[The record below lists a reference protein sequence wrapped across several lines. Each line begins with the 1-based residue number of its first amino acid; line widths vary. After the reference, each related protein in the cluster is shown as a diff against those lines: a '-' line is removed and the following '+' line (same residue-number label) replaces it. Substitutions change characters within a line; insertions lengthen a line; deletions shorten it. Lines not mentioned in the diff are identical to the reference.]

1 MKIIHLPSSE
11 AYQLHPQAQL
21 SVERPNPFFHDYAEQ
36 TVPLDIPASPHNC
49 RLLGN
54 PELLASQ
61 GKAQAITASIHDG
74 EYHAQCRQY
83 VLSAKRKGNISTSF
97 YINDGSLYSRLQDTR
112 LKDIFKD
119 DELTFAGDTLSDKV
133 QHAIDECEKIRHGVS
148 NYCDRLALFPVLVT
162 DDSGETDTT
171 NYIRYKA
178 INLPD
183 KNSSTNALQGAK
195 SRTEKVDGQTVS
207 LAPGY
212 YISPFIKTA
221 YVLQRVFQHFG
232 YTLAPSLLTHT
243 APFTDMVLL
252 NNVIDTIVNGSIR
265 LVDLVPDVTVLE
277 LLTLFR
283 KKFRC
288 EFSSDEVTRTVSIV
302 FLRDI
307 ASASPSAD
315 LTQCL
320 TEEPT
325 IQYKAPKEY
334 KRVVL
339 KAKESTPSDP
349 DNTYI
354 SQAVEQG
361 EYEDIAALLD
371 ANPGAFFNPV
381 TGHFYKAAVFAG
393 TTMMYVKVAD
403 SSMPYDT
410 GEDIEKDETEI
421 PEMIPSMRSIHGTLK
436 EMQYVGQNIF
446 GGSATY
452 YQFHYHPYV
461 GDYATLHSKI
471 RTGADSADGG
481 DSLDTAD
488 NKMPAM
494 LCFSYLI
501 DGRSQGTVT
510 PYDPNTEQR
519 LSDYALHY
527 HGEDGIFERF
537 HREYDTM
544 ERNTLQGVKMRLLLP
559 QHLKQTLPATAKVTV
574 RGTALL
580 MDKLKFTLGGKDA
593 PMECELRSLALRSV
607 CCGNATTNG
616 TDGTSEARTLEQMV
630 PRLADWP
637 YKWVT
642 HGDTVIV
649 TEEQYNASPYK
660 DATIPAM
667 YYPERPT
674 AAMVGS
680 RQHELT
686 ICVLDRGEY
695 KQTTYWLEAQA
706 K

>member
-1 MKIIHLPSSE
+1 MKIIHLPSSTP
-11 AYQLHPQAQL
+11 YQLHPQAQL

-83 VLSAKRKGNISTSF
+83 VLSAKRKGNISTAF
-97 YINDGSLYSRLQDTR
+97 YINDGSFYSRLQDTR
-112 LKDIFKD
+112 LKDIFAN
-119 DELTFAGDTLSDKV
+119 DEITFTGDTVSDRV
-133 QHAIDECEKIRHGVS
+133 QHAIDECDRIRRGRS
-148 NYCDRLALFPVLVT
+148 TYCDRLAIFPVLVT
-162 DDSGETDTT
+162 DDSGTTDSFAT
-171 NYIRYKA
+171 IHYKA

-183 KNSSTNALQGAK
+183 LTTNALQGAK
-195 SRTEKVDGQTVS
+195 SRSEQVNGQTVA

-221 YVLQRVFQHFG
+221 YVLRRVFQHFG
-232 YTLAPSLLTHT
+232 YTLAESMLTHT

-265 LVDLVPDVTVLE
+265 LTDLVPDITVLE
-277 LLTLFR
+277 LLELFR

-288 EFSSDEVTRTVSIV
+288 EFTSDEASRTVSIV

-307 ASASPSAD
+307 AAAPPSAD

-339 KAKESTPSDP
+339 KAKETTPDDP
-349 DNTYI
+349 DNSYFTQQVALEGY
-354 SQAVEQG
+354 
-361 EYEDIAALLD
+361 DNIAALLN
-371 ANPGAFFNPV
+371 ANPAAFFNPV

-393 TTMMYVKVAD
+393 AVMMYVKVAD
-403 SSMPYDT
+403 SSMPYDL
-410 GEDIEKDETEI
+410 GEDTEGDETEI
-421 PEMIPSMRSIHGTLK
+421 PERLPSMRSIHGTLK
-436 EMQYVGQNIF
+436 ERQYVGQNAF
-446 GGSATY
+446 GGSASYYTY
-452 YQFHYHPYV
+452 HCHPYI
-461 GDYATLHSKI
+461 GDYTTLHSKI
-471 RTGADSADGG
+471 QTGTTATEG
-481 DSLDTAD
+481 DATDTAD

-510 PYDPNTEQR
+510 PYDPNTGER
-519 LSDYALHY
+519 LSNYALHY

-537 HREYDTM
+537 HREYDTL
-544 ERNTLQGVKMRLLLP
+544 ERNTLQSVKMRLLLP
-559 QHLKQTLPATAKVTV
+559 QHLKQSLPAHAKVTV

-580 MDKLKFTLGGKDA
+580 MDRLKFTIGGNDA
-593 PMECELRSLALRSV
+593 PMECELRSLSIRTASN
-607 CCGNATTNG
+607 GNG
-616 TDGTSEARTLEQMV
+616 TADATSEARTLEQMV
-630 PRLADWP
+630 PRIAEWP
-637 YKWVT
+637 YKWVARNSGET
-642 HGDTVIV
+642 I
-649 TEEQYNASPYK
+649 TEEAYNASPYK
-660 DATIPAM
+660 DATIPTI

-674 AAMVGS
+674 ADMVGS
-680 RQHELT
+680 RHHEMTSCL
-686 ICVLDRGEY
+686 LDRGEY
-695 KQTTYWLEAQA
+695 KRFTYWIEAEA
-706 K
+706 R